1 MRSACLL
8 STAFV
13 ILVLAGHA
21 VSAEPADEANP
32 AELFGRL
39 DANKDGQLSADELP
53 AERKRLFERL
63 LRTSDKNND
72 GKLSAEEFSAGLK
85 RVGGD
90 APAASEEPRRPRRP
104 EGGPPPERLFRRLD
118 ANRDGKI
125 TPDEVPEPRRERFKQ
140 LLARADRDGDGAL
153 DQREFIRGTRMAP
166 GGLTGDNQGGAQPDP
181 ARLFRRMD
189 RNSDGKLTADEV
201 PEERR
206 AFVERLIRRADKD
219 GDGALTLEEFV
230 ASRPQNATADGPRR
244 APAPLLKLLDANG
257 DGQLSAEEIDAAASA
272 LRKLDKNGDGK
283 ISADELPTGE

>member
-1 MRSACLL
+1 MRLVCLL
-8 STAFV
+8 STV
-13 ILVLAGHA
+13 IAILSLAGHA
-21 VSAEPADEANP
+21 VSAEPADETNP
-32 AELFGRL
+32 AELFARL

-63 LRTSDKNND
+63 LRTNDKNND

-85 RVGGD
+85 GVGD
-90 APAASEEPRRPRRP
+90 SPVASEEPNQPRRP
-104 EGGPPPERLFRRLD
+104 QGGPPPERLFRRLD

-125 TPDEVPEPRRERFKQ
+125 TPDEIPEPRRERFKQ

-166 GGLTGDNQGGAQPDP
+166 GVLTGDNQNGAQPDP
-181 ARLFRRMD
+181 ARLFHRMD
-189 RNSDGKLTADEV
+189 RNSDGKLTAGEV

-230 ASRPQNATADGPRR
+230 ASRPQNAAADGTRRGPGPR
-244 APAPLLKLLDANG
+244 LKLLDANG

-283 ISADELPTGE
+283 ISADEMPSGE

>member
-1 MRSACLL
+1 MRWVCLL
-8 STAFV
+8 STAIM
-13 ILVLAGHA
+13 ILSLAGYA
-21 VSAEPADEANP
+21 VSAEPAEEANP
-32 AELFGRL
+32 TELFARL

-63 LRTSDKNND
+63 LRTSDKNSD

-85 RVGGD
+85 RVGD
-90 APAASEEPRRPRRP
+90 SPAASEEPSRPRRP

-125 TPDEVPEPRRERFKQ
+125 TPDEIPEPRRERFKQ

-153 DQREFIRGTRMAP
+153 DQQEFIRGTRMAP
-166 GGLTGDNQGGAQPDP
+166 GVLTGDNQVGSQPDP

-219 GDGALTLEEFV
+219 GDGLLTLEEFT
-230 ASRPQNATADGPRR
+230 ASRPPNAAADGPRR
-244 APAPLLKLLDANG
+244 GAAPLLKLLDANG

-283 ISADELPTGE
+283 ISADELPSGE